1 MRPAARCYAEG
12 ASQSMTMVA
21 SYRFGP
27 FTVDAGSYR
36 LLRGTEVIPLSPKI
50 IDLLLYLVA
59 RQSALVPKDELFA
72 ALWPDVAVTDNAL
85 TQAVSELRQALGDDS
100 SKPTY
105 IQTVARRG
113 YRFIAPVEAAVP
125 SPAPPG
131 SAVETAVETKPPA
144 IAVMDFT
151 NVSTDREFAWLSSGI
166 AETVTNDLR
175 AAGTLRIIDRVRVVE
190 AVRRCGVELAA
201 LRADLHLDL
210 AVVGSF
216 QRSGDR
222 LRITARVVDAA
233 SGEALAEAKADG
245 ALEQVFELQ
254 DRIVE
259 QFAETLGTAR
269 ADAAARRAHRETSSL
284 EAYQAFTEGR
294 VRLESLDAS
303 LVPGAIADFQ
313 RAVVLDPRYAL
324 AHVGLGNARFFQY
337 EMSRARNQPDAALLA
352 RAIDHVQRAIE
363 LERDLAEAHA
373 TYSFLLVSAGRFS
386 DARSAARRAVALESG
401 YWGNQ
406 FRLAHAEWGEDR
418 LRALARAMELYPDFP
433 FAHFEAA
440 MVHIARGALDRAE
453 SVLREG
459 TTVQDRQA
467 NLKQR
472 YPAKGLH
479 WLLGLVRLAQR
490 DVKEA
495 RAEFEREIAV
505 GPTQL
510 YAAEFAM
517 NAYDGA
523 GFVSL
528 ETGDAADAVRMFR
541 KALELFPEHAR
552 SLVGLGAALAAG
564 GDKRAADVAFAHAA
578 TAIDALRQG
587 SRGSEAT
594 LAEAFMHLLRGR
606 HDEAISSL
614 KRLVDRPELPFTG
627 WTIPIEPLFAPLRQ
641 RADFK
646 GVLATLGRHAR

>member
-1 MRPAARCYAEG
+1 
-12 ASQSMTMVA
+12 MTMVA

-36 LLRGTEVIPLSPKI
+36 LLRGSEVIPLSPKI

-59 RQSALVPKDELFA
+59 RQSSLVPKDELFA

-85 TQAVSELRQALGDDS
+85 TQAVSELRQALADDA

-113 YRFIAPVEAAVP
+113 YRFIASVEVAAPGPPAAEAVIEAPV
-125 SPAPPG
+125 
-131 SAVETAVETKPPA
+131 SAKAPA
-144 IAVMDFT
+144 IAVMDFA

-175 AAGTLRIIDRVRVVE
+175 AAGTLRIIDRVLVVE
-190 AVRRCGVELAA
+190 AVRRTGPELAA

-259 QFAETLGTAR
+259 QFAETFGTAR
-269 ADAAARRAHRETSSL
+269 LAASASRPHRETTSL

-303 LVPGAIADFQ
+303 LVLGAIADFE

-324 AHVGLGNARFFQY
+324 AHVGLGNARFWQY

-373 TYSFLLVSAGRFS
+373 TYAFLLVSAGRFS
-386 DARSAARRAVALESG
+386 EARAAARRAVALEPG

-418 LRALARAMELYPDFP
+418 LRTLARATELYPDFP

-459 TTVQDRQA
+459 TIVQDRQA
-467 NLKQR
+467 NLRQR

-479 WLLGLVRLAQR
+479 WLLGLVRLAKR
-490 DVKEA
+490 DPKEA
-495 RAEFEREIAV
+495 RAEFDREIAV

-523 GFVSL
+523 GFVAL

-552 SLVGLGAALAAG
+552 SLVGLGAALAAS
-564 GDKRAADVAFAHAA
+564 GDKRAADAAFKHA
-578 TAIDALRQG
+578 TGAIDALRQG
-587 SRGSEAT
+587 GRGSEAT
-594 LAEAFMHLLRGR
+594 IAGAFMHAVCGR
-606 HDEAISSL
+606 SEEAIASL

-627 WTIPIEPLFAPLRQ
+627 WTIPIEPLFASLRQ
-641 RADFK
+641 RADFQ
-646 GVLATLGRHAR
+646 GLLATLARHAR

>member
-1 MRPAARCYAEG
+1 
-12 ASQSMTMVA
+12 MVA

-27 FTVDAGSYR
+27 FTVDASSYR
-36 LLRGTEVIPLSPKI
+36 LMRGAEVVPLSPKI

-59 RQSALVPKDELFA
+59 RQSALVPKDELFT

-113 YRFIAPVEAAVP
+113 YRFIAPVESIVP
-125 SPAPPG
+125 RDVPAPAS
-131 SAVETAVETKPPA
+131 SAVQRPGEQPPA
-144 IAVMDFT
+144 IAVLDFT
-151 NVSTDREFAWLSSGI
+151 NVSSDRELAWLSSGI

-190 AVRRCGVELAA
+190 AVRATGADLSA
-201 LRADLHLDL
+201 LRKELHLDL

-216 QRSGDR
+216 QRAGDR
-222 LRITARVVDAA
+222 LRITARVVDSA
-233 SGEALAEAKADG
+233 SGEALADAKADG
-245 ALEQVFELQ
+245 PLEQVFELQ
-254 DRIVE
+254 DRIVA

-269 ADAAARRAHRETSSL
+269 SDAGIRRSHRETSSL

-303 LVPGAIADFQ
+303 LVAGAIADFE
-313 RAVVLDPRYAL
+313 RAVTLDPRYSL
-324 AHVGLGNARFFQY
+324 SHVGLGNARFFQY
-337 EMSRARNQPDAALLA
+337 EMSRARNQPEAALLA
-352 RAIDHVQRAIE
+352 RAIDHVRRAIE

-373 TYSFLLVSAGRFS
+373 TLAFLLVSAGRFS
-386 DARSAARRAVALESG
+386 EALTAARRAVALEPG

-418 LRALARAMELYPDFP
+418 LRSLARAMELYPDFP

-459 TTVQDRQA
+459 TIVQDRQA
-467 NLKQR
+467 NLRQR

-479 WLLGLVRLAQR
+479 WLLGLVRLSQKDAS
-490 DVKEA
+490 EA
-495 RAEFEREIAV
+495 RAEFDREIAA
-505 GPTQL
+505 GPSQL

-517 NAYDGA
+517 NAHDGA
-523 GFVSL
+523 AFACL
-528 ETGDAADAVRMFR
+528 QTGQANEAVALFR
-541 KALELFPEHAR
+541 HALDLFPEHAR
-552 SLVGLGAALAAG
+552 SLVGLGAALAAS
-564 GDKRAADVAFAHAA
+564 GDRTGADAAFGHA
-578 TAIDALRQG
+578 TSAIDALR
-587 SRGSEAT
+587 RGGRRSEAT
-594 LAEAFMHLLRGR
+594 LAEAFHHAVHRR
-606 HDEAISSL
+606 DREAVEAL
-614 KRLVDRPELPFTG
+614 TALVEHPELPFTG
-627 WTIPIEPLFAPLRQ
+627 WTIPIEPLFEPLKQ
-641 RADFK
+641 LPAFQPI
-646 GVLATLGRHAR
+646 LATLAERAR

>member
-1 MRPAARCYAEG
+1 
-12 ASQSMTMVA
+12 MTMVA

-27 FTVDAGSYR
+27 FVVDAGSYQ
-36 LLRGTEVIPLSPKI
+36 LRRGSDVIPLSPKI

-59 RQSALVPKDELFA
+59 RQSSLVGKDELFA

-100 SKPTY
+100 ANPTY

-113 YRFIAPVEAAVP
+113 YRFIAPVETVMPAAVAAVAQP
-125 SPAPPG
+125 ISE
-131 SAVETAVETKPPA
+131 SAPPA
-144 IAVMDFT
+144 IAVLDFT

-175 AAGTLRIIDRVRVVE
+175 AAGTHRIIDRVRVVE
-190 AVRRCGVELAA
+190 AVRRGGVDLAA
-201 LRADLHLDL
+201 LRKELHLDL

-222 LRITARVVDAA
+222 LRITARVVDA
-233 SGEALAEAKADG
+233 STGEALAEAKADG
-245 ALEQVFELQ
+245 ALAQVFELQ
-254 DRIVE
+254 DRIVA
-259 QFAETLGTAR
+259 QFADTLGSAN
-269 ADAAARRAHRETSSL
+269 AEAAAARRAYRETSSL

-303 LVPGAIADFQ
+303 LVPGAIADFE
-313 RAVVLDPRYAL
+313 RAIALDPRYAL
-324 AHVGLGNARFFQY
+324 AHVGLANARFWQY

-352 RAIDHVQRAIE
+352 RAIDHVRRAIE
-363 LERDLAEAHA
+363 LERHLAEAHS
-373 TYSFLLVSAGRFS
+373 TVSFLLVSAGRFS
-386 DARSAARRAVALESG
+386 EALAAARRAVTLEPA

-418 LRALARAMELYPDFP
+418 LRTLARAMELYPDFP

-440 MVHIARGALDRAE
+440 MVYIARGTLERAE

-459 TTVQDRQA
+459 TIVQERQA

-479 WLLGLVRLAQR
+479 WLLGLVRLAR
-490 DVKEA
+490 GDAREA
-495 RAEFEREIAV
+495 RAEFDREIAI
-505 GPTQL
+505 GSTQL

-517 NAYDGA
+517 NAYDGD
-523 GFVSL
+523 GFVAL
-528 ETGDAADAVRMFR
+528 ENDDAGEAVTMF
-541 KALELFPEHAR
+541 KHALELFPEHAR
-552 SLVGLGAALAAG
+552 SLVGLGFSLAKG
-564 GDKRAADVAFAHAA
+564 GDAPAAEAAFTHAA
-578 TAIDALRQG
+578 SAIDSLR
-587 SRGSEAT
+587 RGGRTSEAT
-594 LAEAFMHLLRGR
+594 LAESFMHVVRGR
-606 HDEAISSL
+606 PDDGMALL
-614 KRLVDRPELPFTG
+614 KRLVERPEVPFAG

-646 GVLATLGRHAR
+646 EVLATLAQNAR

>member
-1 MRPAARCYAEG
+1 M
-12 ASQSMTMVA
+12 SMVA

-36 LLRGTEVIPLSPKI
+36 LLRGSEIIPLSPKI

-59 RQSALVPKDELFA
+59 RQSTLVPKDELFA

-113 YRFIAPVEAAVP
+113 YRFIAAVETVAPSQAPAEAAVEVP
-125 SPAPPG
+125 
-131 SAVETAVETKPPA
+131 VEPKPPA
-144 IAVMDFT
+144 IAVLDFT

-175 AAGTLRIIDRVRVVE
+175 ATGTLRIIDRVRVVE
-190 AVRRCGVELAA
+190 AVRRTTELAA

-254 DRIVE
+254 DRVVE
-259 QFAETLGTAR
+259 QFAEALGPAR
-269 ADAAARRAHRETSSL
+269 AATTRRPHRETSSL

-303 LVPGAIADFQ
+303 LVPGAIADFE

-324 AHVGLGNARFFQY
+324 AHVGLGNARFWQY

-352 RAIDHVQRAIE
+352 RAIEHVQRAIE
-363 LERDLAEAHA
+363 LERDLAEGHA
-373 TYSFLLVSAGRFS
+373 TYAFLLVSAGRFS
-386 DARSAARRAVALESG
+386 EARAAARRAVALEPG
-401 YWGNQ
+401 YWGHQ

-418 LRALARAMELYPDFP
+418 LRTLARAMDLYPDFP

-440 MVHIARGALDRAE
+440 MVHIARGSLDRAE

-459 TTVQDRQA
+459 TIVQDRQA
-467 NLKQR
+467 NFRQR

-479 WLLGLVRLAQR
+479 WLLGLVRLIRR
-490 DVKEA
+490 DAKDA
-495 RAEFEREIAV
+495 RAEFEKEIAV

-517 NAYDGA
+517 NAYDGV

-528 ETGDAADAVRMFR
+528 QTGEAAEAVRMFR

-552 SLVGLGAALAAG
+552 SLVGLGAALTAS
-564 GDKRAADVAFAHAA
+564 GDPRAAEAAFSHAA
-578 TAIDALRQG
+578 RAIDALRQG
-587 SRGSEAT
+587 GRGSEAT
-594 LAEAFMHLLRGR
+594 LAESFMHAMRGR
-606 HDEAISSL
+606 GDDAVGLL

-627 WTIPIEPLFAPLRQ
+627 WTIPIEPLLAPLRQ
-641 RADFK
+641 RADFQ
-646 GVLATLGRHAR
+646 GVVATLARHAR